1 MEIPIPN
8 KILMIGLKFSF
19 VEMQD
24 MVLEKL
30 ILLAVLELSMEV
42 VEENK
47 EGEDTILQNKKKR
60 FFLIEWKMNTEVQE
74 TDRVE
79 IMIFHLKGRES
90 ENVQ

>member
-1 MEIPIPN
+1 
-8 KILMIGLKFSF
+8 
-19 VEMQD
+19 MQD